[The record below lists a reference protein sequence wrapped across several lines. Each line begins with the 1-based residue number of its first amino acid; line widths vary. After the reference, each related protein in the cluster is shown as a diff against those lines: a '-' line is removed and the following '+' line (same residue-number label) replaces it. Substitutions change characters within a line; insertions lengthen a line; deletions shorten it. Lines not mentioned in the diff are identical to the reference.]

1 MKIKGLKEIFTDI
14 QSIIAILGFI
24 GLLIFTAIDL
34 LLFGGV
40 LDVVTTFRDVIVT
53 IIAFYFAQKQ
63 VKKELK
69 EIKEELEKK

>member
-1 MKIKGLKEIFTDI
+1 MKLKGLKEIFTDI
-14 QSIIAILGFI
+14 QSILAILGFV

-34 LLFGGV
+34 LMFEGV

-63 VKKELK
+63 VKKELNELK
-69 EIKEELEKK
+69 EEIKKK